1 MKTFVFAM
9 FLAAVTISGGILF
22 NNQIDNVTEAMA
34 EKEHIICVHLIE
46 GDKASALSEIENLIS
61 YIDEKRT
68 VLASTIDHKLIDD
81 IEACIAQIRGL
92 AEQGEFSLALSM
104 CRSLEHLIEHLPAN
118 YTLSLQNIL

>member
-9 FLAAVTISGGILF
+9 FLAVITISGGILF
-22 NNQIDNVTEAMA
+22 NNQIDNVTEAMT
-34 EKEHIICVHLIE
+34 ENEHVICEHLLN
-46 GDKASALSEIENLIS
+46 GDKASALSEIENLMS
-61 YIDEKRT
+61 YIDDKRT

-92 AEQGEFSLALSM
+92 AEQGEISLALSL
-104 CRSLEHLIEHLPAN
+104 CRNLEHLIEHLPAN